1 MDPATPSDLTMPP
14 DTAPALPRPLRH
26 ALLAL
31 AACGLVLPWIWN
43 IRYFLQGGSV
53 APQVFWPDAMANAL
67 TTAITLDV
75 YLAAASFS
83 VWVLWDRRV
92 RRPWLL
98 VLACFGLGLAFALPL
113 YLALRGAGR
122 AGVTPP
128 VASPPPAASAD

>member
-1 MDPATPSDLTMPP
+1 MAALS
-14 DTAPALPRPLRH
+14 DTAGRRPAHGGFFLGPPTPHPLRPLRH
-26 ALLAL
+26 ARLAL

-53 APQVFWPDAMANAL
+53 APQVFWPGAMANAL

-75 YLAAASFS
+75 YLAAASFAL
-83 VWVLWDRRV
+83 WVLWDRRV

-113 YLALRGAGR
+113 YLALRGADR
-122 AGVTPP
+122 ADVR
-128 VASPPPAASAD
+128 A